1 MAGIIN
7 GSTSLVSHVTAGTV
21 TSVTQLAS
29 SVARNVDRL
38 SFDSDF
44 QQRSEEGRRKKPHGL
59 VQGISW
65 GLSALGLS
73 LLGALGGLAHHPLS
87 SLMEEGTVSPRD
99 LAVGLTKG
107 IVGVVAKPISGAAD
121 LVAQTG
127 QGLLSS
133 TQLSESFAARRP
145 PVSSD
150 HQLELFCSGTAK
162 VFQHLGVAQLSAQ
175 VVLSRSL
182 GAVET
187 N

>member
-1 MAGIIN
+1 MDLFLKKGIFRGPRGFVAGIVN
-7 GSTSLVSHVTAGTV
+7 GSASLVSHVTAGTV

-44 QQRSEEGRRKKPHGL
+44 QQRSEEGRRKKPQGL
-59 VQGISW
+59 VQGIGW

-87 SLMEEGTVSPRD
+87 SLMEDGSFSPRN
-99 LAVGLTKG
+99 LAVGITKG

-133 TQLSESFAARRP
+133 TQLNEFFAARRP
-145 PVSSD
+145 PNLSNNSD
-150 HQLELFCSGTAK
+150 HQLELFCSGMAK
-162 VFQHLGVAQLSAQ
+162 VY
-175 VVLSRSL
+175 SL
-182 GAVET
+182 F
-187 N
+187 